1 MALRKVGETPLERA
15 QRVAITEAEKLE
27 AQRDAEARAAFEA
40 TFKRAGKY
48 PARLPPV
55 GPRLGRR
62 PDDDEA
68 SERRPGEALAREV
81 LETVGEDAGDDGE
94 DGDGNAVARR
104 TTSGFAAGTTDPVRS
119 TANGAGVGGG
129 AAGKESAFTVV
140 SRDGEDARVHR
151 GGERVEFR
159 VKRKSDDE
167 VVASGSG
174 KDWNDGTY
182 GCAYAVDAR
191 GEYEVEVTMN
201 DVSILGSPFEVFY
214 SAPLDGPLVAR
225 GRAGVGHRL
234 PSGEKAPLG
243 VCRDFL
249 VGKCDRVICKFKH
262 DAPPPPPPPSG
273 EVVDVPPPPVVTEEL
288 RRTVHVSNY
297 PLGLTMDQV
306 KQVFSFCG
314 NIVDARE
321 GGAGKNFAFLEFS
334 TDKEALA
341 ALALNGMNVGGRNI
355 RAELA
360 KTPKL
365 LNPRSFTPPV
375 VPAAPA
381 AQSERAK
388 AAQSEAA
395 ARAAAISARLSAKG
409 AQGDDVR
416 YKPY

>member
-1 MALRKVGETPLERA
+1 MALRKVGETPVERA
-15 QRVAITEAEKLE
+15 QRVAINEAEKLE

-48 PARLPPV
+48 PAKLPPV
-55 GPRLGRR
+55 GERIRR
-62 PDDDEA
+62 PDDEG
-68 SERRPGEALAREV
+68 SERRGEALAREV
-81 LETVGEDAGDDGE
+81 LENIGDDDAAGVDEEGGDAG
-94 DGDGNAVARR
+94 RQ
-104 TTSGFAAGTTDPVRS
+104 TSGFAAGTTDPVRS

-129 AAGKESAFTVV
+129 TAGKESAFTVV
-140 SRDGEDARVHR
+140 SRDGEDKRVHR
-151 GGERVEFR
+151 GGEEVRFE
-159 VKRKSDDE
+159 VKRKSDDA

-174 KDWNDGTY
+174 KDWNDGAY
-182 GCAYAVDAR
+182 GCAYTVDAR

-201 DVSILGSPFEVFY
+201 GVSILGSPFEVFY
-214 SAPLDGPLVAR
+214 SAPLEGPLVAR
-225 GRAGVGHRL
+225 GRSGTVHRL

-262 DAPPPPPPPSG
+262 DAPPPPPPPPSG
-273 EVVDVPPPPVVTEEL
+273 DVVDVPPPPVVTDEL

-321 GGAGKNFAFLEFS
+321 GGVGKNFAFLEFS
-334 TDKEALA
+334 TEKEALA

-365 LNPRSFTPPV
+365 LNPRSFTPSV
-375 VPAAPA
+375 VSAAPA
-381 AQSERAK
+381 AQSEHAK
-388 AAQSEAA
+388 VAQSEAA